1 MISRRLVRIK
11 TLQTLYA
18 WKQNSVTD
26 IGFFSKELSDKLLL
40 SQQFYIFLLDLPYQL
55 LQYALRKEEM
65 EKGKYYP
72 NIEKIKQYSVL
83 KRTPLISNIHQE
95 LLLLNLPNEFI
106 WESLE
111 GSFETLYQDLLDWD
125 FVRDYDIF
133 SEPNETQQKEFI
145 ENLYYAFIETHQIFN
160 DSLEELYP
168 AWPEDSTYIL
178 REMLKT
184 IIVKNGE
191 FKFDFHRVSSY
202 EENEEIEYG
211 RQLLN
216 YTIRNSD
223 DYEKMTAEVTDNWDP
238 SRIAVIDLLIIKLTL
253 TEFFNF
259 PDIPVKVTINEYL
272 EITKQF
278 STPNSS
284 KFVNGILDKLRINL
298 ESRNQ
303 IKKSVRG
310 LKEN

>member
-18 WKQNSVTD
+18 WKQNSVSD
-26 IGFFSKELSDKLLL
+26 FGFFSKELSDRVVL

-65 EKGKYYP
+65 EIGKYYP
-72 NIEKIKQYSVL
+72 NKEKIRQYSVL
-83 KRTPLISNIHQE
+83 KRTPLISNIHQQI
-95 LLLLNLPNEFI
+95 LMLNLSNEFNWDSI
-106 WESLE
+106 EGQFESL
-111 GSFETLYQDLLDWD
+111 YHDLLEWD
-125 FVRDYDIF
+125 FVKDYDIF
-133 SEPNETQQKEFI
+133 IEPSEDQQKEFL
-145 ENLYYAFIETHQIFN
+145 ENLYYAFIETHQGFN
-160 DSLEELYP
+160 DTLEELYP

-178 REMLKT
+178 REILKT
-184 IIVKNGE
+184 ILVKNGD
-191 FKFDFHRVSSY
+191 FVFDFHIANAFY
-202 EENEEIEYG
+202 ENEEIEFG
-211 RQLLN
+211 KQLLN
-216 YTIRNSD
+216 HTIRNSEE
-223 DYEKMTAEVTDNWDP
+223 YEIMTAEVTDNWDP

-253 TEFFNF
+253 TEFFHF

-298 ESRNQ
+298 EANGQ
-303 IKKSVRG
+303 IKKSLRG